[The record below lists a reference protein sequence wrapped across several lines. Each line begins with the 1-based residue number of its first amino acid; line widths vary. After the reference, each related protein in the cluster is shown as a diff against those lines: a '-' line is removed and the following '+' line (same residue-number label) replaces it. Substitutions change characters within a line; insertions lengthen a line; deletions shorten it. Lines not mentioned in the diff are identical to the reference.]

1 MVDKEHRI
9 YEIPDELWE
18 RVKPLLPPTPSASDS
33 GPYMD
38 ARKAMAIVFHVLREG
53 NKLERVMDNLG
64 GEGTALQ
71 NRIEHWL
78 RTGTFDRLWQVGI
91 ITLDELKML
100 VKIIM
105 K

>member
-1 MVDKEHRI
+1 MADKDYEI

-18 RVKPLLPPTPSASDS
+18 RVKPLMPPTPSTSGS

-38 ARKAMAIVFHVLREG
+38 ARRAMAIVFHVLREG
-53 NKLERVMDNLG
+53 YKLEEITDNFG
-64 GEGTALQ
+64 GEGAALQ

-78 RTGTFDRLWQVGI
+78 STGTFDRLWQVGI

-100 VKIIM
+100 VRIIM